1 MAKKPAEKKSTST
14 AVEKVKEQT
23 KAVGAPLDFSADAG
37 QGLEGSDKS
46 SFAIPFLV
54 MLQANSPQVK
64 DIKEAKAGMILNTI
78 TGELYDKVN
87 VVPCGFARRYV
98 RWAPRQK
105 GGGYKGDVNP
115 IDVETGK
122 VPGMSQHNG
131 MLLMDVPQGVV
142 NPFDKDGKPEYDHLA
157 DTRNHFVLVQAST
170 GAWSPALI
178 AMASTQIKKS
188 KAWMSR
194 IKGIELVNPRTGKP
208 YNPPSFS
215 HIYTLG
221 AAEEKNAKGSWYG
234 FTIDVNKPIDDA
246 NLYAAAKTFH
256 DQVVE
261 GRVETAAP
269 VPEHDAAD
277 ATDTSG
283 KF

>member
-1 MAKKPAEKKSTST
+1 MAKKATPAT
-14 AVEKVKEQT
+14 AKTQAVVKAET
-23 KAVGAPLDFSADAG
+23 KAVGHVLDFSADAG

-64 DIKEAKAGMILNTI
+64 DMPAAKAGMILNTI
-78 TGELYDKVN
+78 TGELYKEVH

-115 IDVETGK
+115 MDVETGK
-122 VPGMSQHNG
+122 VPGMSQYNG
-131 MLLMDVPQGVV
+131 KLLMDVPQGVV

-157 DTRNHFVLVQAST
+157 DTRNHFVLVQSE
-170 GAWSPALI
+170 GGGWSPALI

-194 IKGIELVNPRTGKP
+194 IKGIELIHPKTGKP
-208 YNPPSFS
+208 YTPPSFS

-221 AAEEKNAKGSWYG
+221 AAEEKNAQGSWYG
-234 FTIDVNKPIDDA
+234 FTIDVLKTIDDA

-269 VPEHDAAD
+269 VPEHDATDA